1 MTLSALIRGKRKS
14 SEVATAIP
22 AIPATDAAADG
33 QERVRTVARI
43 ATVAVAN
50 SSKRIVSPRDT
61 AADFD
66 SEHFEERAAIYEF
79 DAGFP
84 RHEAER
90 LARKEILKWTKMN

>member
-14 SEVATAIP
+14 CEVATAIP
-22 AIPATDAAADG
+22 AIPATDG
-33 QERVRTVARI
+33 QERARTVARM
-43 ATVAVAN
+43 ATVAVAKP
-50 SSKRIVSPRDT
+50 SERKVSPRST

-66 SEHFEERAAIYEF
+66 REFYEERAGILEF

-90 LARKEILKWTKMN
+90 LAMEEVSKWVH